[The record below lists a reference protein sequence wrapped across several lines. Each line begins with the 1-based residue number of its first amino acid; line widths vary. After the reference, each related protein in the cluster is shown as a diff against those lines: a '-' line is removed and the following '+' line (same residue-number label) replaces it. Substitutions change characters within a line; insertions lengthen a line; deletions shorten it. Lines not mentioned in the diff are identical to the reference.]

1 MIIKTKEQMKG
12 MQEIGKIVASV
23 LKEMGEALEPGM
35 TTAQL
40 DEIGHQA
47 LARYGAVSAPI
58 AVYNFPGYTCI
69 SVNEEV
75 AHGIPSGRIIQ
86 VGDMVNIDVSAHKN
100 GFYGDTAAT
109 FLIPP
114 VKMKTKRLIECSKS
128 ALASAIK
135 VVCAGNRLSE
145 IGLVVEKE
153 AHRNGYKTIRNL
165 CGHGVGDTLHDE
177 PESIYNYFEKH
188 DKRIMLPGMVLAIEP
203 FIAEKETYVLEEP
216 DGWTLKTPKRTLTAQ
231 FEHSVV
237 VTENE
242 PIILTLPE

>member
-1 MIIKTKEQMKG
+1 MIIKTKEQMEG
-12 MQEIGKIVASV
+12 MREIGAIVASV
-23 LKEMGEALEPGM
+23 LKEMGEALEPGI

-47 LARYGAVSAPI
+47 FVRYGAVSAPI

-75 AHGIPSGRIIQ
+75 AHGIPGSRIIQ
-86 VGDMVNIDVSAHKN
+86 AGDMVNIDVSAHKN
-100 GFYGDTAAT
+100 GFFGDTAAT
-109 FLIPP
+109 FLVPP
-114 VKMKTKRLIECSKS
+114 VKMKKQRLVDCSQS
-128 ALASAIK
+128 ALAAALK
-135 VVCAGNRLSE
+135 VVRAGNRLSE

-177 PESIYNYFEKH
+177 PESIYNFYEKH

-203 FIAEKETYVLEEP
+203 FIAESETYVLEEP
-216 DGWTLKTPKRTLTAQ
+216 DGWTLKTPNRTLTAQ

-237 VTENE
+237 VTEDE
-242 PIILTLPE
+242 PIILTLPY